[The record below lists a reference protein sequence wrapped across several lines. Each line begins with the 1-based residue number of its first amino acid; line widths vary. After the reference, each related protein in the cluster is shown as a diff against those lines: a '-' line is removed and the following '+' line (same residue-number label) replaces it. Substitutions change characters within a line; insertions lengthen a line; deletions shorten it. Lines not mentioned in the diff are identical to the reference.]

1 MDIHTQPI
9 QFNINFQACMLDK
22 ICPAFWSNWTDWE
35 SCNKECGPGGRQKK
49 VRHCQ
54 EFYTNLESDACN
66 GPGVMYRQCKKNK
79 RCSKNDNFVLIPYN
93 KHGKGRLIDMT
104 NPNSSLCLV
113 PILKS
118 NLKNLGF
125 GLDLHNFLFFYMIK
139 TSTNEMRIALSDQV
153 SMSSHSWIKQHDIHT
168 ISLVTLDNSL
178 VIVGTTKNQTQKI
191 DENPGPSYTYILNTE
206 SQGRRGPDLPE
217 NFVLSCML
225 NLNMTHIILIA
236 NDFKTIVLDIQ
247 NNQLKKVIEDS
258 QQGETFPND
267 IVVCGYDVKGKFVIA
282 ISKNQS
288 TSSIMSYPFGEWNHN
303 GPELSEKISAGKI
316 LPGLN
321 DSGLFLIGINDST
334 SETYYAY
341 LECRNCLWNILGTTK
356 QMRNNS
362 HFEIS
367 KAIKIPP
374 KMYVNC
380 TENPKP
386 GYYGVDN
393 LGAYV

>member
-1 MDIHTQPI
+1 
-9 QFNINFQACMLDK
+9 MLDK

-178 VIVGTTKNQTQKI
+178 VIVGTSKNQTKKV
-191 DENPGPSYTYILNTE
+191 DKKPGPNSTFILNTE
-206 SQGRRGPDLPE
+206 SQGRGGPDLPE
-217 NFVLSCML
+217 DFVLSCML
-225 NLNMTHIILIA
+225 NLNMTHIILIG
-236 NDFKTIVLDIQ
+236 NDYQTIIFNIQ
-247 NNQLKKVIEDS
+247 NNQLTKVIEDN
-258 QQGETFPND
+258 QPGETFSKAM
-267 IVVCGYDVKGKFVIA
+267 VCGYDVKDKYVLVI
-282 ISKNQS
+282 SNNQS
-288 TSSIMSYPFGEWNHN
+288 ISSILTYPFVEWNHN
-303 GPELSEKISAGKI
+303 GPVLSEKISGGKI
-316 LPGLN
+316 LPGIN
-321 DSGLFLIGINDST
+321 DTGLFLIGTVDST
-334 SETYYAY
+334 LETYYAY
-341 LECRNCLWNILGTTK
+341 LECKSCYWNDLGRTM
-356 QMRNNS
+356 QIINDSNLYMSR
-362 HFEIS
+362 
-367 KAIKIPP
+367 AIKIPSE
-374 KMYVNC
+374 MFMNC

-386 GYYGVDN
+386 GFYGVNN
-393 LGAYV
+393 LGTNV